1 MKVIPV
7 LAAVLLL
14 GGVEARAGG
23 ASNVTITKIGAEPQ
37 GNFFFYL
44 SSNISG
50 SPACVVDPATYGNIF
65 VVDGTTPGGKV
76 VISMVQVAY
85 ALGKTV
91 TMSGSNLCD
100 VHAGVETIA
109 EIHTT
114 N

>member
-1 MKVIPV
+1 MKMKGM

-14 GGVEARAGG
+14 GGVEAQAGG
-23 ASNVTITKIGAEPQ
+23 ASNVTITRIEAEPQ
-37 GNFFFYL
+37 GHFFLYL

-50 SPACVVDPATYGNIF
+50 SPTCITLPADANVF
-65 VVDGTTPGGKV
+65 VVDGTTAGGKV
-76 VISMVQVAY
+76 VISLVQVAY
-85 ALGKTV
+85 SLGKTV

-109 EIHTT
+109 DIFTT